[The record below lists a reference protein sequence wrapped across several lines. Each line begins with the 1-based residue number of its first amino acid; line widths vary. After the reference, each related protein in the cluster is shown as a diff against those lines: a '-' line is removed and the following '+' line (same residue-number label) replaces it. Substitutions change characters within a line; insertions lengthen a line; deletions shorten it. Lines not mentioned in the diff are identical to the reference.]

1 MKTMTNAQM
10 WESIQTLT
18 GINNETGKL
27 GYACARNLRKLMDA
41 CKEYMEIRDRLM
53 MEYGTSEGN
62 GKFTFTPEKAQLFT
76 EAIKEYAL
84 IEHDVDVYQVSE
96 DVFCSGKLT
105 SKEMYALGWMVA
117 DTAQEATIET
127 AKTANETNKGVGA

>member
-10 WESIQTLT
+10 WESIQTLSS
-18 GINNETGKL
+18 INNETGKL

-41 CKEYMEIRDRLM
+41 CKEYMEIRDKLM

-62 GKFTFTPEKAQLFT
+62 GKFTFTAEKAQQFT

-96 DVFCSGKLT
+96 DVFCSGTLT
-105 SKEMYALGWMVA
+105 NKEMYALEWMVEEPTNQTGA
-117 DTAQEATIET
+117 IE
-127 AKTANETNKGVGA
+127 KGKA

>member
-10 WESIQTLT
+10 WESIQTLSS
-18 GINNETGKL
+18 INNETGKL

-41 CKEYMEIRDRLM
+41 CKEYMEIRDKLM

-62 GKFTFTPEKAQLFT
+62 GKFTFTAEKAQQFT

-84 IEHDVDVYQVSE
+84 IEHEVSE
-96 DVFCSGKLT
+96 DVFCSGTLT
-105 SKEMYALGWMVA
+105 NKEMYALEWMV
-117 DTAQEATIET
+117 EEP
-127 AKTANETNKGVGA
+127 TNKSQPIKQAQ